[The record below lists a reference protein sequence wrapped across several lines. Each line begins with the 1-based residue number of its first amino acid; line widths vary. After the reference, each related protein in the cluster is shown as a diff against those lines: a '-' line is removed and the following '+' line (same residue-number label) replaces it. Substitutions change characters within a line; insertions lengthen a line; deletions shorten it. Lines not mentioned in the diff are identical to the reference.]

1 MPIGDC
7 FQGQRYADVLCV
19 EEGAAIPLRLGF
31 GDIGGISG
39 EYWAN
44 ESTDGKGDGTVSV
57 W

>member
-1 MPIGDC
+1 VTVS
-7 FQGQRYADVLCV
+7 QGQRYADELCL